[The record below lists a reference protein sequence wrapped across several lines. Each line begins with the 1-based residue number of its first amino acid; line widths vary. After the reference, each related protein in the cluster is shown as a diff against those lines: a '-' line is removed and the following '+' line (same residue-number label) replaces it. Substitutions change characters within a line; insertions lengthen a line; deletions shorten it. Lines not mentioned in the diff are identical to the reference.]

1 MSELLTS
8 CALPH
13 PLTDALPS
21 SALLLTQVMDQL
33 PYRVL
38 LKDTRFSYIAG
49 NRLLAADLALSP
61 EALVGKNDC
70 DFFPPE
76 LVQRYREDDARVMRE
91 GIHQHIEEP
100 YLKGGEARWLST
112 TKFPLRDE

>member
-49 NRLLAADLALSP
+49 NRLLAAD
-61 EALVGKNDC
+61 
-70 DFFPPE
+70 
-76 LVQRYREDDARVMRE
+76 
-91 GIHQHIEEP
+91 
-100 YLKGGEARWLST
+100 
-112 TKFPLRDE
+112 

>member
-21 SALLLTQVMDQL
+21 SALFLTQVMDQL

-49 NRLLAADLALSP
+49 
-61 EALVGKNDC
+61 
-70 DFFPPE
+70 
-76 LVQRYREDDARVMRE
+76 
-91 GIHQHIEEP
+91 
-100 YLKGGEARWLST
+100 GGSR
-112 TKFPLRDE
+112 PLPRGTGGQE

>member
-76 LVQRYREDDARVMRE
+76 LVQPIGRMTPESCAR
-91 GIHQHIEEP
+91 G
-100 YLKGGEARWLST
+100 YTST
-112 TKFPLRDE
+112 SKSPI

>member
-1 MSELLTS
+1 
-8 CALPH
+8 
-13 PLTDALPS
+13 
-21 SALLLTQVMDQL
+21 MDQL

-70 DFFPPE
+70 DFFPRTGTA
-76 LVQRYREDDARVMRE
+76 LS
-91 GIHQHIEEP
+91 
-100 YLKGGEARWLST
+100 GG
-112 TKFPLRDE
+112 

>member
-70 DFFPPE
+70 DFFPE

-100 YLKGGEARWLST
+100 YLKGEKPAGSAPPN
-112 TKFPLRDE
+112 FPA